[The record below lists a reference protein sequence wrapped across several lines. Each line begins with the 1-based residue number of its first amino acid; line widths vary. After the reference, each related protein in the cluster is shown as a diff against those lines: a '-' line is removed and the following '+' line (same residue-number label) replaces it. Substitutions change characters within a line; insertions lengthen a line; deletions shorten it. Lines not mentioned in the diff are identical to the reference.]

1 MALVSEIRE
10 TSAGVQVRPADVVC
24 RGSPSPSREG
34 GGKGPRRTDS
44 PHPCRGGKFSKSK
57 PGIPRSRGLCPRA
70 PTPTSGEFGSG
81 QRSRSS
87 GGRRSSVAG
96 LGAPCTGSGAR
107 DRPTAQP
114 GGQGQGPASDRLP
127 ASLRPSVSSRKSL
140 RVPSP
145 ESRGGRGAVPS
156 VESRPIFR
164 AARRDSV
171 RDFCPNGPGRR
182 VRPSIPHAG
191 EPIPAGQQVLT
202 RRASRTSARTGWS
215 SDLWSNGYFR
225 HLSTTPQSLFRLR

>member
-1 MALVSEIRE
+1 M
-10 TSAGVQVRPADVVC
+10 
-24 RGSPSPSREG
+24 
-34 GGKGPRRTDS
+34 GPRRTDS
-44 PHPCRGGKFSKSK
+44 PHPCRGGKFSESK
-57 PGIPRSRGLCPRA
+57 PGIPRSRGLCTRPRLPRPESSAAVRGPGPREVVGRRSRVSEPRA
-70 PTPTSGEFGSG
+70 RG
-81 QRSRSS
+81 QGPATGRLPASVRRSPSS
-87 GGRRSSVAG
+87 RKIFRVQGGGRRSRVSK
-96 LGAPCTGSGAR
+96 P
-107 DRPTAQP
+107 QP

>member
-1 MALVSEIRE
+1 MPLKRTTWLWSSRQSTAVSGE
-10 TSAGVQVRPADVVC
+10 P
-24 RGSPSPSREG
+24 
-34 GGKGPRRTDS
+34 
-44 PHPCRGGKFSKSK
+44 
-57 PGIPRSRGLCPRA
+57 RGLRRRAVELMTAETPPPIGGFVRAVRRSYPREVG
-70 PTPTSGEFGSG
+70 GESLDGAAG
-81 QRSRSS
+81 DGR
-87 GGRRSSVAG
+87 GGRRSRVSK
-96 LGAPCTGSGAR
+96 P
-107 DRPTAQP
+107 QP